1 MHTHLQRTISLTVA
15 ILLALLVAPEFG
27 IARDASANLQN
38 PRAETP
44 PASTR
49 PAAEHSNRVIARHPT
64 PALSAGEEPF
74 GSSGLQIADG
84 PLALIWQSIK
94 VGVLADM
101 ARLALCRTQELTC
114 SKAAHALR
122 TIVEEA
128 RSRDGLA
135 RVGYINRA
143 INLAIKPAIDPY
155 VWQSALETLSAGSGD
170 CKDYAVAK
178 YLALREV
185 GFTEDDVKLVIVRDI
200 LARQDHAIITIRL
213 NGDWLVLDNRWLA
226 LVHDFELRRAKPLYI
241 LDAYGVRRFGQQQA
255 RLNPVARP
263 ETSSNAQ

>member
-15 ILLALLVAPEFG
+15 ILLALLVAPEFA
-27 IARDASANLQN
+27 IARDVSANLQN
-38 PRAETP
+38 PGAETP

-101 ARLALCRTQELTC
+101 ARLALCRTQESTC

-128 RSRDGLA
+128 RSRDGRA

-155 VWQSALETLSAGSGD
+155 VWPPQRRLVGAGQS
-170 CKDYAVAK
+170 VAS
-178 YLALREV
+178 V
-185 GFTEDDVKLVIVRDI
+185 G
-200 LARQDHAIITIRL
+200 
-213 NGDWLVLDNRWLA
+213 
-226 LVHDFELRRAKPLYI
+226 P
-241 LDAYGVRRFGQQQA
+241 RF
-255 RLNPVARP
+255 
-263 ETSSNAQ
+263 